1 MGFHRRSNQPFN
13 KAWTAAALISTIG
26 LLSAKPAKALIP
38 YVYTPSTQE
47 LKGAGIGIGRTAA
60 QLLRLEQPKE
70 AAKLASLAVRL
81 QPNDERLW
89 SVLAESQ
96 LRSDQLDAAAGSLA
110 RAKSLNPTNPGLWFA
125 EASLA
130 LRDNRPDDAIPLLD
144 RGLSL
149 DPKNATAYF
158 DLGNARVMQS
168 DQKRALQ
175 AFERAT
181 RIKPSFW
188 EALNNQSLVLFE
200 MGNTK
205 EAIRRW
211 RSVLAINRNPEPML
225 ALAAALNK
233 INAGDQESLDLA
245 QKALA
250 ESPNYVLPGHQKKQL
265 WGLKLRNATAELL
278 KNPKLQNSVERAEAN
293 ADPTSAN

>member
-1 MGFHRRSNQPFN
+1 MGSHRRSIQSFN
-13 KAWTAAALISTIG
+13 NAWVAAALMSAIG
-26 LLSAKPAKALIP
+26 LCNAKPAKALIP
-38 YVYTPSTQE
+38 YVYTPSTRE
-47 LKGAGIGIGRTAA
+47 LARAGIGIGRTAA
-60 QLLRLEQPKE
+60 QLLQLEQPKE
-70 AAKLASLAVRL
+70 AARLAALAVRL

-125 EASLA
+125 QASLA
-130 LRDNRPDDAIPLLD
+130 LRNNRPEDAIPLLD

-181 RIKPSFW
+181 AIKPSFW

-200 MGNTK
+200 MGNTR

-211 RSVLAINRNPEPML
+211 RSVLAINANPEPML
-225 ALAAALNK
+225 ALAAALNQVD
-233 INAGDQESLDLA
+233 ADDQESIALA
-245 QKALA
+245 RKALA

-265 WGLKLRNATAELL
+265 WGQKLRRATAELL
-278 KNPKLQNSVERAEAN
+278 NNPSLQDAVERAEAN
-293 ADPTSAN
+293 ADPRSAH